1 MSSPKVRALQLQLRA
16 VCEELEE
23 SAKQEEEART
33 LLLHHLAQKGYDVP
47 PQGGTL
53 LDLVR
58 QVVSDA

>member
-1 MSSPKVRALQLQLRA
+1 MSSPKVRALTLQLRA

-23 SAKQEEEART
+23 SAKQEEEARA
-33 LLLHHLAQKGYDVP
+33 LLLHFLAQKGYEVP

-58 QVVSDA
+58 QVVNDA